1 MSSSVATAAEAEI
14 WIVPFFG
21 QGHLFP
27 CIELCKQIASRN
39 YKSTLIIPSHIS
51 ATSIIPSSFHQYP
64 LFEVTEIPSSSLPLP
79 PPSPPHP
86 HVVMHSQMLQGLR
99 NLLST
104 REPESRPVCAVIDV
118 MMGWTAD
125 VFKIFEVPIVGFFT
139 SGACSAAVECAM
151 WQARIQDVKP
161 GEARLLPGLPVDMA
175 LFESDLKHRP
185 HGPPPGGPPPLRGAP
200 GSEKIGPPE
209 AGDQPHW
216 MKEVEGSMALM
227 FNTCD
232 GLEGPF
238 INYLANQLGKP
249 VWGVGPL
256 LPEQFYKSAGSML
269 RDHEMRT
276 NRRSSNMTEDEII
289 QWLNLKSRG
298 SVLYVSFGTEV
309 DPTLDEYLVL
319 ANALE
324 ASNRP
329 FIWVIQGGAGRLD
342 PLRHLDKPA
351 EDSYFRSG
359 LDNKVGKKGLIINGW
374 APQLLILSHQS
385 TGGFLSH
392 CGWNSTV
399 EAIGCRVPIL
409 AWPIRGDQ
417 HYNAKFV
424 INHLKVGYMISDDQS
439 KSIQKDDIVSGIE
452 KLMSDQ
458 EIKKRAHMLRSIF
471 NHGFPL
477 SSVVSLNAFIGLINQ
492 KSV

>member
-21 QGHLFP
+21 QGHLFL
-27 CIELCKQIASRN
+27 CIELCNQIASRN

-51 ATSIIPSSFHQYP
+51 ATSTIPFSF
-64 LFEVTEIPSSSLPLP
+64 
-79 PPSPPHP
+79 
-86 HVVMHSQMLQGLR
+86 
-99 NLLST
+99 
-104 REPESRPVCAVIDV
+104 
-118 MMGWTAD
+118 
-125 VFKIFEVPIVGFFT
+125 FEVPIVGFFT

-151 WQARIQDVKP
+151 WQARIQGVKP
-161 GEARLLPGLPVDMA
+161 GEGRLLPGLPQDMA
-175 LFESDLKHRP
+175 LFESNLKHRP
-185 HGPPPGGPPPLRGAP
+185 HGPPPSGPL
-200 GSEKIGPPE
+200 E

-249 VWGVGPL
+249 VWGVGSL
-256 LPEQFYKSAGSML
+256 LPEQFYKSAGSKL
-269 RDHEMRT
+269 HDHEMRT
-276 NRRSSNMTEDEII
+276 NRRSSNMTEDEI
-289 QWLNLKSRG
+289 
-298 SVLYVSFGTEV
+298 V

-329 FIWVIQGGAGRLD
+329 FILVIQGGAGRLD

-351 EDSYFRSG
+351 EGSYFRSG
-359 LDNKVGKKGLIINGW
+359 LDNKVGKKGLIIDGW
-374 APQLLILSHQS
+374 APQSLILNHQS
-385 TGGFLSH
+385 TSGFLSH

-424 INHLKVGYMISDDQS
+424 INHLK
-439 KSIQKDDIVSGIE
+439 DDIVSGIE

-458 EIKKRAHMLRSIF
+458 EIKKRAHVLHSIF

-477 SSVVSLNAFIGLINQ
+477 SSVASLNAFIGLINH
-492 KSV
+492 KSVLEK

>member
-1 MSSSVATAAEAEI
+1 MLPCTAKCFKA
-14 WIVPFFG
+14 
-21 QGHLFP
+21 
-27 CIELCKQIASRN
+27 
-39 YKSTLIIPSHIS
+39 
-51 ATSIIPSSFHQYP
+51 
-64 LFEVTEIPSSSLPLP
+64 FEV
-79 PPSPPHP
+79 
-86 HVVMHSQMLQGLR
+86 R

-104 REPESRPVCAVIDV
+104 REPKSRPVCAVIDV

-139 SGACSAAVECAM
+139 SGACSAAAECAM

-161 GEARLLPGLPVDMA
+161 GEARLLPRLPEDMA

-238 INYLANQLGKP
+238 INYLANELGKP
-249 VWGVGPL
+249 MWGVGPL
-256 LPEQFYKSAGSML
+256 LPEQFYKSAGSVL
-269 RDHEMRT
+269 DDHEMRT
-276 NRRSSNMTEDEII
+276 NRRSSNMTEDEIV
-289 QWLNLKSRG
+289 QRLNLKSRG

-309 DPTLDEYLVL
+309 DLTLDEYLVL
-319 ANALE
+319 ANPLE
-324 ASNRP
+324 ASNRS

-351 EDSYFRSG
+351 EGSYFRSG
-359 LDNKVGKKGLIINGW
+359 LDNKVGKKDLIIDGW

-385 TGGFLSH
+385 
-392 CGWNSTV
+392 
-399 EAIGCRVPIL
+399 RVDFYLIVD
-409 AWPIRGDQ
+409 G
-417 HYNAKFV
+417 
-424 INHLKVGYMISDDQS
+424 
-439 KSIQKDDIVSGIE
+439 IQ
-452 KLMSDQ
+452 Q
-458 EIKKRAHMLRSIF
+458 
-471 NHGFPL
+471 
-477 SSVVSLNAFIGLINQ
+477 
-492 KSV
+492 

>member
-1 MSSSVATAAEAEI
+1 
-14 WIVPFFG
+14 
-21 QGHLFP
+21 
-27 CIELCKQIASRN
+27 
-39 YKSTLIIPSHIS
+39 
-51 ATSIIPSSFHQYP
+51 
-64 LFEVTEIPSSSLPLP
+64 
-79 PPSPPHP
+79 
-86 HVVMHSQMLQGLR
+86 MLQGLR

-118 MMGWTAD
+118 MMG
-125 VFKIFEVPIVGFFT
+125 
-139 SGACSAAVECAM
+139 SAAVECAM

-249 VWGVGPL
+249 VWGVGLL
-256 LPEQFYKSAGSML
+256 LPEQFYKSGGSML

-276 NRRSSNMTEDEII
+276 NRRSSNMTEDEIV
-289 QWLNLKSRG
+289 QWLNLKSCG

-319 ANALE
+319 ANVLE

-329 FIWVIQGGAGRLD
+329 FIWVIQGGA
-342 PLRHLDKPA
+342 
-351 EDSYFRSG
+351 
-359 LDNKVGKKGLIINGW
+359 
-374 APQLLILSHQS
+374 
-385 TGGFLSH
+385 
-392 CGWNSTV
+392 

-477 SSVVSLNAFIGLINQ
+477 SSVVSLNAFIDEFVPIEAIKERKGKRAAAKGRKVGGVERLSQQIDRLVDTVETQ
-492 KSV
+492 GEFKKKIMVLMFLKVER